1 MKFEVISASDETY
14 DSDAPEILKTLKD
27 EFDDID
33 EDYPLQYNRTS
44 QESETTTTTTS
55 DDMSSSENTQ
65 VLNIMPTSMTTN
77 NSCTDEPDFPKF
89 GSGNYF
95 PTWIFNDMVPEEVTS
110 LPPNITGQKLYK
122 VLGAT
127 NDNWKDKVCNHH
139 FFLMKS
145 SS

>member
-1 MKFEVISASDETY
+1 MQVDGTY
-14 DSDAPEILKTLKD
+14 DSDATEIVKTLKD
-27 EFDDID
+27 EFGDID
-33 EDYPLQYNRTS
+33 DDFPLQYKRTS
-44 QESETTTTTTS
+44 QESETTTTTTTTTS
-55 DDMSSSENTQ
+55 DDMSSSKNAP
-65 VLNIMPTSMTTN
+65 VSNITPTSMKTSDSWTY
-77 NSCTDEPDFPKF
+77 EPDFPKI

-95 PTWIFNDMVPEEVTS
+95 PAWIFNDMLPEEVTQ

-127 NDNWKDKVCNHH
+127 NENWKDKVHNHH